1 MDFPNFHDGDFHGI
15 RLEPDKTAI
24 IFLRSAAK
32 RPYILVLKG
41 VERLALGGVKE
52 GNIILDLVFRNA
64 SDATPADVVQLYD
77 VDETWEQASKILD
90 NLRKE
95 ELQILELNP
104 SYGADGLFLF
114 ESFEIKECT
123 E

>member
-1 MDFPNFHDGDFHGI
+1 MEFASNQTKP
-15 RLEPDKTAI
+15 RL
-24 IFLRSAAK
+24 FCLRSAAK

-77 VDETWEQASKILD
+77 VDATWEQASKILD

-123 E
+123 EYDNI